1 MPPKKIVSDME
12 RGWQY
17 ASENTGFIV
26 SGIEA
31 SAAHDYIEK
40 VSNEIALL
48 KKNLLSINPNGP
60 VNSISGFAAEY
71 WHEGTFNINAA
82 AAGSDARAKVL
93 EGLRNQKFSPD
104 IRLTDAAGET
114 TDYGLKY
121 YATAEKSAVQQAILD
136 PETKDPGYH
145 GQKRLVPSDQL
156 TEGKAAAHRRALS
169 NETVRPDVAR
179 AYSETEAEMVDTVS
193 DGKVSS
199 EPLSKKESADLA
211 KEIKEKDLDLE
222 KHGASV
228 ETAVKPQYIM
238 QRAVKA
244 GLTSMSITMIIRTA
258 PDIYQV
264 IAHLIKTGK
273 IDINRVRSIGVNAI
287 SSGAEGF
294 LRGAVAYSLQ
304 ALCEKGVFGEVMKAV
319 DPLLLGTAV
328 ALVIE
333 TLKNTILVA
342 AGKMTSK
349 EMGLAFANNVMV
361 ASGYALGCK
370 IGGAVGLAFGLPF
383 LSYLV
388 GTLAGSCVAV
398 VLGIGKKKLISFC
411 TDTGFTCFGLVK
423 QDYAIPKEALR
434 DMGID
439 LADVS
444 REVVS
449 RADVPRAQ
457 VRRAQVAQISPR
469 RETLPDKIGLRELR
483 RGIIGVNT
491 IGYLY
496 E

>member
-1 MPPKKIVSDME
+1 MQPKKIVSDME

-17 ASENTGFIV
+17 ASENTGFVV

-31 SAAHDYIEK
+31 SAAHDYIET
-40 VSNEIALL
+40 VSKEIALL

-60 VNSISGFAAEY
+60 VDSIGGFAAEY

-93 EGLRNQKFSPD
+93 VDLRNQKYSPD
-104 IRLTDAAGET
+104 VRLTDVADKT
-114 TDYGLKY
+114 TDYSLKY

-136 PETKDPGYH
+136 PETKSPGYH
-145 GQKRLVPSDQL
+145 GQKRLIPSDQL
-156 TEGKAAAHRRALS
+156 AEGKAIAHRRALS
-169 NETVRPDVAR
+169 NETVRPDVAS
-179 AYSETEAEMVDTVS
+179 AFSETEAEMVDTVS
-193 DGKVSS
+193 NGKVSS
-199 EPLSKKESADLA
+199 EPLSKKESTALA
-211 KEIKEKDLDLE
+211 KEVKEKDLDLE
-222 KHGASV
+222 KHGVSV
-228 ETAVKPQYIM
+228 EKAVRPQYIM
-238 QRAVKA
+238 QQAVKA

-258 PDIYQV
+258 PDLYHV
-264 IAHLIKTGK
+264 IAHLIKTGE
-273 IDINRVRSIGVNAI
+273 IDINRLKSIGVNAV

-304 ALCEKGVFGEVMKAV
+304 ALCETGVFGNAMKAV

-342 AGKMTSK
+342 AGKMTPR
-349 EMGLAFANNVMV
+349 ELGLAFANTVMV
-361 ASGYALGCK
+361 ASGYALGAR

-383 LSYLV
+383 LGYLV
-388 GTLAGSCVAV
+388 GTLAGSCVAA
-398 VLGIGKKKLISFC
+398 VLGIGKKKLISLC

-423 QDYAIPKEALR
+423 QDYSIPKEALR

-444 REVVS
+444 RAVVS
-449 RADVPRAQ
+449 HADVPRAQ
-457 VRRAQVAQISPR
+457 VRRAQVTHILPR
-469 RETLPDKIGLRELR
+469 RETLPSKIGLRELR
-483 RGIIGVNT
+483 RGIIGINT